1 METYRKRIAD
11 GLLAEALEVKGAVL
25 VEGLK
30 WCGKTTTAEQA
41 AKSVLYLDEPDRLAQ
56 NLELAAIRPSR
67 LLEGDMPR
75 LIDEWQIAPA
85 LWDAVRHAVDRA
97 RAQGL
102 FILTGS
108 TVPPKADATLHT
120 GIGRITRLRMR
131 TMTLWESG
139 ESSGE
144 VSLGDLFAGADP
156 TGARAGADFD
166 ALAFAVCRGGWP
178 AAVGMRGRRA
188 LAHAPDYAETVAE
201 SDISRIDG
209 VSRDPETARRVLRSL
224 ARLQGSQ
231 AAATA
236 IRDDVAANETDSF
249 SEDTVASY
257 LGALRKL
264 FVVEDMPAWCPNLRC
279 KTPVRTTDTRY
290 FSDPSVAAAALGLGP
305 ADLLSDLSTYGLFFE
320 TLVVRDLRVY
330 AEALGGT
337 VRHYRD
343 KSGLE
348 CDAVVHLRNGDYG
361 LVEIKLGGAPLIAK
375 GVGSLQ
381 ALAGKVD
388 GKKTRPPAFR
398 MVVVADGDF
407 AYRRK
412 EDGVLV
418 CPISCLRP

>member
-1 METYRKRIAD
+1 
-11 GLLAEALEVKGAVL
+11 
-25 VEGLK
+25 
-30 WCGKTTTAEQA
+30 
-41 AKSVLYLDEPDRLAQ
+41 
-56 NLELAAIRPSR
+56 
-67 LLEGDMPR
+67 
-75 LIDEWQIAPA
+75 
-85 LWDAVRHAVDRA
+85 
-97 RAQGL
+97 
-102 FILTGS
+102 
-108 TVPPKADATLHT
+108 
-120 GIGRITRLRMR
+120 
-131 TMTLWESG
+131 MTLWESG

-156 TGARAGADFD
+156 TGARASADFD

-188 LAHAPDYAETVAE
+188 LAHAPDYVETVAE

-361 LVEIKLGGAPLIAK
+361 LVEIKLGGAPLIEK

-388 GKKTRPPAFR
+388 GKKTKPPAFR

-412 EDGVLV
+412 EDGVVV
-418 CPISCLRP
+418 CPISCLKP

>member
-11 GLLAEALEVKGAVL
+11 ELLAEALEVKGAVL

-41 AKSVLYLDEPDRLAQ
+41 AKSVLYLDEPDRREQ
-56 NLELAAIRPSR
+56 NLELAAVRPSR
-67 LLEGDMPR
+67 LLEGDRPR
-75 LIDEWQIAPA
+75 LIDEWQIAPQ

-108 TVPPKADATLHT
+108 TVPPKADETLHT
-120 GIGRITRLRMR
+120 GIGRIARLRMR
-131 TMTLWESG
+131 TMSLWESG

-144 VSLGDLFAGADP
+144 VSLGDLFAGSDP
-156 TGARAGADFD
+156 TGARAGADFG

-178 AAVGMRGRRA
+178 AAVGTRGRRA
-188 LAHAPDYAETVAE
+188 LAQAPDYVETVAE

-209 VSRDPETARRVLRSL
+209 VSRDPDTARRVLRSL

-290 FSDPSVAAAALGLGP
+290 FADPSVAAAALGIGP
-305 ADLLSDLSTYGLFFE
+305 ADLLADLSTYGLFFE
-320 TLVVRDLRVY
+320 TLAVRDLRVY

-348 CDAVVHLRNGDYG
+348 CDAVVHLRNGAYG
-361 LVEIKLGGAPLIAK
+361 LVEIKLGGAPLIGK
-375 GVGSLQ
+375 GVASLQ

-388 GKKTRPPAFR
+388 GKKTKPPAFR
-398 MVVVADGDF
+398 MVLVADGDY

-412 EDGVLV
+412 EDGIYV
-418 CPISCLRP
+418 CPLSCLKP

>member
-11 GLLAEALEVKGAVL
+11 GRLAEALEVKVAVL

-67 LLEGDMPR
+67 LLEGDKPR

-97 RAQGL
+97 RAQGM
-102 FILTGS
+102 FILTSS
-108 TVPPKADATLHT
+108 TVSPKADATLHT

-188 LAHAPDYAETVAE
+188 LAHAPDYVETVAE

-361 LVEIKLGGAPLIAK
+361 LVEIKLGGAPLIEK

-388 GKKTRPPAFR
+388 GKKTKPPAFR

-412 EDGVLV
+412 EDGVVV

>member
-1 METYRKRIAD
+1 MVRQD
-11 GLLAEALEVKGAVL
+11 
-25 VEGLK
+25 
-30 WCGKTTTAEQA
+30 
-41 AKSVLYLDEPDRLAQ
+41 DDR
-56 NLELAAIRPSR
+56 
-67 LLEGDMPR
+67 G
-75 LIDEWQIAPA
+75 
-85 LWDAVRHAVDRA
+85 
-97 RAQGL
+97 
-102 FILTGS
+102 TG
-108 TVPPKADATLHT
+108 
-120 GIGRITRLRMR
+120 
-131 TMTLWESG
+131 
-139 ESSGE
+139 
-144 VSLGDLFAGADP
+144 GDLFAGADP

-178 AAVGMRGRRA
+178 AAVGMCGRRA

-361 LVEIKLGGAPLIAK
+361 LVEIKLGGAPLIEK

-388 GKKTRPPAFR
+388 GKKTKPPAFR

>member
-1 METYRKRIAD
+1 M
-11 GLLAEALEVKGAVL
+11 
-25 VEGLK
+25 
-30 WCGKTTTAEQA
+30 
-41 AKSVLYLDEPDRLAQ
+41 
-56 NLELAAIRPSR
+56 
-67 LLEGDMPR
+67 
-75 LIDEWQIAPA
+75 
-85 LWDAVRHAVDRA
+85 
-97 RAQGL
+97 
-102 FILTGS
+102 
-108 TVPPKADATLHT
+108 
-120 GIGRITRLRMR
+120 
-131 TMTLWESG
+131 
-139 ESSGE
+139 
-144 VSLGDLFAGADP
+144 
-156 TGARAGADFD
+156 
-166 ALAFAVCRGGWP
+166 
-178 AAVGMRGRRA
+178 
-188 LAHAPDYAETVAE
+188 
-201 SDISRIDG
+201 
-209 VSRDPETARRVLRSL
+209 
-224 ARLQGSQ
+224 
-231 AAATA
+231 
-236 IRDDVAANETDSF
+236 AANETDSF

-361 LVEIKLGGAPLIAK
+361 LVEIKLGGAPLIEK

-388 GKKTRPPAFR
+388 GKKTKPPAFR

-412 EDGVLV
+412 EDGVVV
-418 CPISCLRP
+418 CPISCLKP

>member
-11 GLLAEALEVKGAVL
+11 GRLAEALEVKGAVL

-67 LLEGDMPR
+67 LLEGDKPR

-188 LAHAPDYAETVAE
+188 LAHAPDYVETVAE

-279 KTPVRTTDTRY
+279 KTPIRTTDTRY
-290 FSDPSVAAAALGLGP
+290 FSDPSIAAAALGVGP
-305 ADLLSDLSTYGLFFE
+305 ADLMNDMPTFGLFFE
-320 TLVVRDLRVY
+320 TMAVRDLRTC
-330 AEALGGT
+330 ADALGGT
-337 VRHYRD
+337 LCHYHD

-348 CDAVVHLRNGDYG
+348 CDAILRLENGSYG
-361 LVEIKLGGAPLIAK
+361 LIEIKTGGDALIAK
-375 GVGSLQ
+375 GVASLT
-381 ALAGKVD
+381 ALASKID
-388 GKKTRPPAFR
+388 TTRMPPPSFR
-398 MVVVADGDF
+398 MVVVAEGDI
-407 AYRRK
+407 AYRRP
-412 EDGVLV
+412 EDGILV
-418 CPISCLRP
+418 CPLSTLRP